1 MFNIGDKAFIDI
13 DVVDVE
19 INTAW
24 LQPVSRFK
32 LSSDHDVDYVVKIT
46 VTL

>member
-13 DVVDVE
+13 DVVDVG

-24 LQPVSRFK
+24 LQSVSRFK
-32 LSSDHDVDYVVKIT
+32 LSSNYDVDYVV
-46 VTL
+46 TLVA